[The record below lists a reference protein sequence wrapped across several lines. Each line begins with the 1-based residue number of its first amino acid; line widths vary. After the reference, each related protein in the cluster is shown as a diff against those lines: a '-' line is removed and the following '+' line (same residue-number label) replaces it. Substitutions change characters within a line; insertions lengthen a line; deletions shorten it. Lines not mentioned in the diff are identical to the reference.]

1 MYMAGALL
9 EMMNLETIG
18 EFIRERNIR
27 YVTVVRNISVK
38 VVSVTRPLVMCPGLI
53 IHQRIHSVLKI

>member
-1 MYMAGALL
+1 MAGALL

-38 VVSVTRPLVMCPGLI
+38 VVSVTRPLVNL
-53 IHQRIHSVLKI
+53 S